1 VPWAPGRAARKPFVL
16 PVIPL
21 PVIPLPVIPLPVIPL
36 PVLAAALVAA
46 ALLTW
51 IASACPARQVL
62 RLPPIR
68 AYRDA

>member
-1 VPWAPGRAARKPFVL
+1 VPWAPGRAARKPFV
-16 PVIPL
+16 
-21 PVIPLPVIPLPVIPL
+21 LPVIPLPVIPL

>member
-1 VPWAPGRAARKPFVL
+1 VPWAPSRAARKPFV
-16 PVIPL
+16 
-21 PVIPLPVIPLPVIPL
+21 LPVIPL

-51 IASACPARQVL
+51 IASACPACQVL